1 MARHLTYRY
10 GRSGLFRR
18 RGRLGASWERF
29 TFTVGGTTIGLA
41 ARSGWGY
48 SVWAWS
54 SKRGQFSAWQDCVCY
69 KDMEAMKKKRK
80 AEDSPLGVHAAPLE
94 SVVFGKLHSIV
105 AHCAVTAYDDGDK
118 RVPGWFS
125 VKTIGSAWQ
134 VEVKDPDTLQMLR
147 VVQATLDD
155 ALTLTALLLDSED
168 CPWEA
173 DIWAQQRAAQSK
185 KKK

>member
-1 MARHLTYRY
+1 MARQLKHRY
-10 GRSGLFRR
+10 GRSGRFRR
-18 RGRLGASWERF
+18 RGRLGASWTTF
-29 TFTVGGTTIGLA
+29 VFTVGTTTIGLA

-54 SKRGQFSAWQDCVCY
+54 SPRGEFRAWQDAASY
-69 KDMEAMKKKRK
+69 REMESMKKKK
-80 AEDSPLGVHAAPLE
+80 TSADSPQGTHAAPLE
-94 SVVFGKLHSIV
+94 SVVFGRLHSIV

-134 VEVKDPDTLQMLR
+134 VEVKDPDTMQMLR

-173 DIWAQQRAAQSK
+173 DVWAQQRAAQK
-185 KKK
+185 KNKK